1 MTQQEKNFMEEHIF
15 NYETIKSGYVR
26 NLDLSVLNEYERIYR
41 SYLDKNFVLTKWCS
55 DCVYETLKR
64 LYEYYFSIRKYN
76 DDPIELTEHDKNIL
90 KESESVEHL
99 QWVNAVEIDRE
110 KRKRGRPK
118 K

>member
-1 MTQQEKNFMEEHIF
+1 MTKQEKDFMQQHIF

-26 NLDLSVLNEYERIYR
+26 NLDISVLNEYEKIYR
-41 SYLDKNFVLTKWCS
+41 QYLDKNFILTKWCS

-64 LYEYYFSIRKYN
+64 LYEYYLSLP
-76 DDPIELTEHDKNIL
+76 D
-90 KESESVEHL
+90 ESNVIVKSDEVSAEKLV
-99 QWVNAVEIDRE
+99 WVNAVEIDRE